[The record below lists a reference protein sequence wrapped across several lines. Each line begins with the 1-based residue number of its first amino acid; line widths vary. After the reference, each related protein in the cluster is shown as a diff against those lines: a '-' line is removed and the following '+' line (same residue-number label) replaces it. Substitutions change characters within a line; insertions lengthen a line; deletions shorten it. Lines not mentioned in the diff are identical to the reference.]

1 MSRTV
6 ITKKDVERELKLA
19 RDEAIRT
26 AEAGAVA
33 AVPAP
38 TPQKPD
44 DYRDRLI
51 KYIPGDVVAIY
62 LSILA
67 LIKTADPHKTPIMT
81 IEWIIFGLIFLV
93 SIPWQRRVMKID
105 KWQQVAIGTIA
116 FLIWAIS
123 LGDPFATAWSA
134 WYQPLYGT
142 ILLMLFTFLI
152 PLFQAQKTGSE
163 TQAGN

>member
-6 ITKKDVERELKLA
+6 VTKEDIERELKLSREQA
-19 RDEAIRT
+19 ART

-33 AVPAP
+33 ASPAP
-38 TPQKPD
+38 VPQKPD

-62 LSILA
+62 LSLLA
-67 LIKTADPHKTPIMT
+67 LIKTADPAKTPIIK
-81 IEWIIFGLIFLV
+81 IEWACFAFIFLV

-105 KWQQVAIGTIA
+105 KWQQVAVGSLA
-116 FLIWAIS
+116 FIIWAIS

-152 PLFQAQKTGSE
+152 PLFQAQKTGNGA
-163 TQAGN
+163 QAGN

>member
-6 ITKKDVERELKLA
+6 VTQADIERQLKLS

-33 AVPAP
+33 AAPAP
-38 TPQKPD
+38 SPQKPD

-51 KYIPGDVVAIY
+51 KYIPADIVAIY

-67 LIKTADPHKTPIMT
+67 LIKTANPDKTPIIK
-81 IEWIIFGLIFLV
+81 IEWIIFWIILVV
-93 SIPWQRRVMKID
+93 SIPWQIEVMKIN
-105 KWQQVAIGTIA
+105 KWQQVTIGSVA
-116 FLIWAIS
+116 FVIWAIS

-142 ILLMLFTFLI
+142 IVLMLFTFLI
-152 PLFQAQKTGSE
+152 PLFEAQKS
-163 TQAGN
+163 GNVTSGN